1 MRSVWRYIWTEFYE
15 YIVYVKWEPKDEQ
28 GRIIYGQVKSQQDY
42 LYHYKDV
49 VKYTLFIDID
59 ELLFSPE
66 GKELIPFLRDYSK
79 NKISSLKFK
88 QRRFMN
94 RFCAAN
100 KRMSE
105 ILEYLP
111 GDSKIK
117 IIAETS
123 SFFPFENIH

>member
-59 ELLFSPE
+59 ELIFSP
-66 GKELIPFLRDYSK
+66 GNKELIPFLNFYSD
-79 NKISSLKFK
+79 NKISSLKLR
-88 QRRFMN
+88 QRRFLN
-94 RFCAAN
+94 RFCVAN

-105 ILEYLP
+105 I
-111 GDSKIK
+111 
-117 IIAETS
+117 
-123 SFFPFENIH
+123 F